1 VTVDQPAA
9 RGRRRGVVAAAVLA
23 VAATVAAVTVVLRA
37 GGGDGGQQAAAGP
50 EHTTQVRRVTLVQTD
65 EVHGTLGH
73 GAGLPLVNRLAG
85 TLTAMAA
92 AGTVVR
98 RGEQLYGVDAR
109 PVVLMYGPVPTYREL
124 APGVVGPDVAQFEQN
139 LRELGYTGYTVD
151 DTYSAATA
159 EAVVRWQEDIGL
171 PETGVIELGRVV
183 FLPGEVRVAG
193 TDLHVGGIVEQDG
206 PALDYTGTERVVVA
220 DVEVATL
227 TGLAAGTPVTVLL
240 PGRVEVAATV
250 RSFGAAAD
258 AGDAAEAAASDG
270 GEADGPPTVPVTV
283 VPGDQ
288 AAVTGMDGVPVSV
301 RITGDSRENVLAV
314 PVAALLALREGGYGV
329 QLVEGGVARVVAVT
343 TGMFASGLVEV
354 TGDGLT
360 DGMTVGMPRP

>member
-1 VTVDQPAA
+1 MTLDQPAT
-9 RGRRRGVVAAAVLA
+9 RGRRRGLVAAAVLG
-23 VAATVAAVTVVLRA
+23 VAATVAAVAVVLRA
-37 GGGDGGQQAAAGP
+37 GDGDVVQPAGTGP
-50 EHTTQVRRVTLVQTD
+50 EHTAQVRRVTLVQTD
-65 EVHGTLGH
+65 EVTGTLGH
-73 GAGLPLVNRLAG
+73 GVGLPLVNRLAG

-109 PVVLMYGPVPTYREL
+109 PVVLMYGPLPTFREL

-139 LRELGYTGYTVD
+139 LRELGHTGYTVD

-159 EAVVRWQEDIGL
+159 EAVARWQEDLGL
-171 PETGVIELGRVV
+171 PETGVVELGRVV
-183 FLPGEVRVAG
+183 FLPGEARVAG
-193 TDLHVGGIVEQDG
+193 TDLHVGGIVEQDA
-206 PALDYTGTERVVVA
+206 PVLDYTGTERVVVA
-220 DVEVATL
+220 DVELAAL

-250 RSFGAAAD
+250 RSIGAAAD
-258 AGDAAEAAASDG
+258 ADAAGADGSNG
-270 GEADGPPTVPVTV
+270 GEDAEPTVPVTV

-288 AAVTGMDGVPVSV
+288 AAVTALDGVPVSV
-301 RITGDSRENVLAV
+301 RITGASRENVLAV

-329 QLVEGGVARVVAVT
+329 QLVTDGVARVVAVT
-343 TGMFASGLVEV
+343 TGMFANGLVEV

-360 DGMTVGMPRP
+360 DGLTVGMPRP